1 MKSYLVERPR
11 KVCGAKKK
19 IGHMAGFKGRAD
31 YSVDSKGRVAIP
43 AKMRNAMNP
52 EANGAFTITRG
63 TKRNIY
69 LYPQDRW
76 REMEEKLK
84 EKKMYQ
90 RETEDAV
97 RLLYMWADDVSLDS
111 QGRVRIP
118 ESLKAFANITDRAV
132 IIGTY
137 DKIEI
142 WNPETLEAHL
152 NAQSERYETL
162 AERVFGM

>member
-1 MKSYLVERPR
+1 
-11 KVCGAKKK
+11 
-19 IGHMAGFKGRAD
+19 MAGFKGRFE

-76 REMEEKLK
+76 RKMEEELK
-84 EKKMYQ
+84 EKKMY
-90 RETEDAV
+90 RRDTEDAV
-97 RLLYMWADDVSLDS
+97 MLLYMWADDVSLDS
-111 QGRVRIP
+111 QGRIRIP
-118 ESLKAFANITDRAV
+118 ESLKAFAGITDRAV

-137 DKIEI
+137 DKIQI
-142 WNPETLEAHL
+142 WNPEALEAHL
-152 NAQSERYETL
+152 NGLEEQYETL
-162 AERVFGM
+162 AERVFGT

>member
-1 MKSYLVERPR
+1 
-11 KVCGAKKK
+11 
-19 IGHMAGFKGRAD
+19 MAGFKGRAD

-76 REMEEKLK
+76 REMEEELRK
-84 EKKMYQ
+84 KKMY
-90 RETEDAV
+90 RGETEDAV

-111 QGRVRIP
+111 QGRIRIP
-118 ESLKAFANITDRAV
+118 ESLKAFAGITDRAV
-132 IIGTY
+132 ILGTY

-142 WNPETLEAHL
+142 WNPETLAAHL
-152 NAQSERYETL
+152 NGLEEQYETL
-162 AERVFGM
+162 AERVFGE